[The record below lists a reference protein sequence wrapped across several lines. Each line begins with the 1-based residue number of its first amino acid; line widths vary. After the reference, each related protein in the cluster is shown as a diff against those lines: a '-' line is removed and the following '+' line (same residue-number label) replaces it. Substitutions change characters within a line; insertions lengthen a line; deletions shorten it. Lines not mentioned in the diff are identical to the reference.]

1 MKFVSTKNLVAVII
15 GACTSLVACLL
26 IGRDFPAAVAK
37 LVASSGFIVL
47 AIHVGGLRS
56 SYGRM
61 ILLGLTFSWLGDA
74 ALIGETQSLFLLG
87 LGAFLLAHIAYIAAF
102 VVFGVSIRWVIVAA
116 LPIAITAVTVSAW
129 LAPHIPPELVIPVRV
144 YTAVISLM
152 VIGAFGTRGRGATIL
167 VLAGAV
173 MFFMSDLSVAALRLV
188 QTEMPTYV
196 LGLPLYYAGQVC
208 LALSASQSRSH

>member
-1 MKFVSTKNLVAVII
+1 MKFVSTRNLLALVTVACILLVA
-15 GACTSLVACLL
+15 LLL

-56 SYGRM
+56 NYGRI

-87 LGAFLLAHIAYIAAF
+87 LSAFLLAHLAYIAAF
-102 VVFGVSIRWVIVAA
+102 VVFGVSVKWVVVAV
-116 LPIAITAVTVSAW
+116 LPIALIAITVSLW
-129 LAPHIPPELVIPVRV
+129 LAPYIPQELVIPVRV

-152 VIGAFGTRGRGATIL
+152 VIGAFGTRGQGATIL

-173 MFFMSDLSVAALRLV
+173 MFFLSDLSVAALRLV
-188 QTEMPTYV
+188 QTDMPTYIM
-196 LGLPLYYAGQVC
+196 GLPLYYAGQVC

>member
-1 MKFVSTKNLVAVII
+1 MKFVSTRNLLALVTVACILLVA
-15 GACTSLVACLL
+15 LLL

-56 SYGRM
+56 NYGRI
-61 ILLGLTFSWLGDA
+61 ILLGLTFSWLGDV

-87 LGAFLLAHIAYIAAF
+87 LSAFLLAHLAYIAAF
-102 VVFGVSIRWVIVAA
+102 VVFGVSVKWVVVAV
-116 LPIAITAVTVSAW
+116 LPIALIAITVSLW
-129 LAPHIPPELVIPVRV
+129 LAPYIPQELVIPVRV

-152 VIGAFGTRGRGATIL
+152 VIGAFGTRGQGATIL

-173 MFFMSDLSVAALRLV
+173 MFFLSDLSVAALRLV
-188 QTEMPTYV
+188 QTDMPTYI

>member
-1 MKFVSTKNLVAVII
+1 MKFVSTRNLLALVTVACILLVA
-15 GACTSLVACLL
+15 LLL

-56 SYGRM
+56 NYGRI

-102 VVFGVSIRWVIVAA
+102 VVFGVSVKWVVVAV
-116 LPIAITAVTVSAW
+116 LPIALIAITVSLW
-129 LAPHIPPELVIPVRV
+129 LAPYIPQELVIPVRV

-152 VIGAFGTRGRGATIL
+152 VIGAFGTRGQGATIL

-173 MFFMSDLSVAALRLV
+173 MFFLSDLSVAALRLV
-188 QTEMPTYV
+188 QTDMPTYI

>member
-1 MKFVSTKNLVAVII
+1 MKFVSTRNLLALVTVACILLVA
-15 GACTSLVACLL
+15 LLL

-56 SYGRM
+56 NYGRI
-61 ILLGLTFSWLGDA
+61 ILLGLTFSWLGDV

-87 LGAFLLAHIAYIAAF
+87 LSAFLLAHLAYIAAF
-102 VVFGVSIRWVIVAA
+102 VVFGVSVKWVVVAV
-116 LPIAITAVTVSAW
+116 LPIALIAITVSLW
-129 LAPHIPPELVIPVRV
+129 LAPYIPQELVIPVRV

-173 MFFMSDLSVAALRLV
+173 MFFLSDLSVAALRLV
-188 QTEMPTYV
+188 QTDMPTYIM
-196 LGLPLYYAGQVC
+196 GLPLYYAGQVC

>member
-1 MKFVSTKNLVAVII
+1 MKFVSTRNLLALVTVACILLVA
-15 GACTSLVACLL
+15 LLL

-56 SYGRM
+56 NYGRI

-102 VVFGVSIRWVIVAA
+102 VVFGVSVKWVVVAV
-116 LPIAITAVTVSAW
+116 LPIALIAITVSLW
-129 LAPHIPPELVIPVRV
+129 LAPYIPQELVIPVRV

-173 MFFMSDLSVAALRLV
+173 MFFLSDLSVAALRLV
-188 QTEMPTYV
+188 QTDMPTYIM
-196 LGLPLYYAGQVC
+196 GLPLYYAGQVC

>member
-1 MKFVSTKNLVAVII
+1 MKFVSTRNLVTVII
-15 GACTSLVACLL
+15 VACISLVALLL
-26 IGRDFPAAVAK
+26 IGRSFPAAVAK

-47 AIHVGGLRS
+47 AIHVGGSRS

-74 ALIGETQSLFLLG
+74 ALIGEAQSLFLFG
-87 LGAFLLAHIAYIAAF
+87 LGAFLFAHIAYIAAF
-102 VVFGVSIRWVIVAA
+102 GVLGISVKWVVIAA
-116 LPIAITAVTVSAW
+116 LPIVLVAITVSVW
-129 LAPHIPPELVIPVRV
+129 LAPHIPPELVMPVRV

-167 VLAGAV
+167 VLTGAV
-173 MFFMSDLSVAALRLV
+173 MFFLSDLSVAALRLV

>member
-1 MKFVSTKNLVAVII
+1 MKFVSTRNLLALVTVACILLVA
-15 GACTSLVACLL
+15 LLL

-56 SYGRM
+56 NYGRI
-61 ILLGLTFSWLGDA
+61 ILLGLTFSWLGDV

-102 VVFGVSIRWVIVAA
+102 VVFGVSVKWVVVAV
-116 LPIAITAVTVSAW
+116 LPIALIAITVSLW
-129 LAPHIPPELVIPVRV
+129 LAPYIPQELVIPVRV

-152 VIGAFGTRGRGATIL
+152 VIGAFGTRGQGATIL

-173 MFFMSDLSVAALRLV
+173 MFFLSDLSVAALRLV
-188 QTEMPTYV
+188 QTDMPTYI